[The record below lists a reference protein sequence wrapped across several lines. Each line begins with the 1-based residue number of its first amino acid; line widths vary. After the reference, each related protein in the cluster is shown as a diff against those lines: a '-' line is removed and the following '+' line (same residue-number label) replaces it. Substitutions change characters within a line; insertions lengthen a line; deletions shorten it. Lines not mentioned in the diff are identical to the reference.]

1 MKKNVKIFERR
12 REELFRKWNYED
24 RNLKQTKY

>member
-12 REELFRKWNYED
+12 REEFFRKWNYED